1 MPASLTMR
9 RLLAAGA
16 TAAVLLAA
24 CSEDDG
30 ADVRDISEGESGSAS
45 GSGTGSASGSASASA
60 SGSGSASASGSGSAS
75 GIDVSGAESSTDN
88 AAVAAALEE
97 YRIYVTA
104 QAEASQEAT
113 KEFTDAVR
121 AGDVEAAKAAY
132 APSRQG
138 WERIEPIAGLIEDI
152 DVAVD
157 ARVDDFSGPDD
168 PTWTGWHKLEY
179 LLFDQNTTEGGAE
192 IADQLDAD
200 LQRLVD
206 TLPTLEIPPVAMA
219 VGAQEL
225 IEEVSEGKITGEEDR
240 YSGTDLWDFA
250 ANVEGSEAAFEL
262 LEPALEEVDPA
273 LVEEIDAA
281 FAEVEELLEP
291 YRDGDGWQPYSELTE
306 DDRTEMSAALGELA
320 EALSQVAGAL
330 GLS

>member
-60 SGSGSASASGSGSAS
+60 SGSASASASGSGSAS

-104 QAEASQEAT
+104 QAEESQQAT

-206 TLPTLEIPPVAMA
+206 TLPTLDIPPVAMA

-262 LEPALEEVDPA
+262 LEPALEEADPA

-291 YRDGDGWQPYSELTE
+291 YRDGDGWQPYSELTD

>member
-138 WERIEPIAGLIEDI
+138 WERIEPIAGLFEDI

>member
-1 MPASLTMR
+1 MR

-24 CSEDDG
+24 CGDDDG
-30 ADVRDISEGESGSAS
+30 ADVRDIGEESESAS
-45 GSGTGSASGSASASA
+45 ASASASESASASASASA
-60 SGSGSASASGSGSAS
+60 SGSESAS
-75 GIDVSGAESSTDN
+75 GIDVSSAEATTDN
-88 AAVAAALEE
+88 EAVAAALEE
-97 YRIYVTA
+97 YRIYVVA
-104 QAEASQEAT
+104 QAEQTQEAT

-121 AGDVEAAKAAY
+121 AGDLATARAAY

-152 DVAVD
+152 DIAVD

-179 LLFDQNTTEGGAE
+179 LLFDQGTTEGGAE
-192 IADQLDAD
+192 VADQLDAD
-200 LQRLVD
+200 LQTLVD

-250 ANVEGSEAAFEL
+250 ANVEGSHAAFEL
-262 LEPALEEVDPA
+262 LEPALEEADA
-273 LVEEIDAA
+273 ELVEEIEAA
-281 FAEVEELLEP
+281 FDEVEELLEP
-291 YRDGDGWQPYSELTE
+291 YRDGDGWQPYSELSD

>member
-121 AGDVEAAKAAY
+121 ACDVEAAKAAY

-273 LVEEIDAA
+273 LAEEIDAA

>member
-1 MPASLTMR
+1 VSITTRSSFVLSAALGA
-9 RLLAAGA
+9 LL
-16 TAAVLLAA
+16 VLSA
-24 CSEDDG
+24 CGDDDG
-30 ADVRDISEGESGSAS
+30 ADVRDIGEESESA
-45 GSGTGSASGSASASA
+45 SASASA
-60 SGSGSASASGSGSAS
+60 SGSASASASASGSGSAS
-75 GIDVSGAESSTDN
+75 GIDVSDAESSTDN
-88 AAVAAALEE
+88 ELVAAALQE

-104 QAEASQEAT
+104 QAEQTLEAT
-113 KEFTDAVR
+113 KAFTDAVR
-121 AGDVEAAKAAY
+121 AGDLEEAKALY

-157 ARVDDFSGPDD
+157 ARVDDFAGPDD
-168 PTWTGWHKLEY
+168 PAWTGWHKLEY
-179 LLFDQNTTEGGAE
+179 LLFDQGTTEGAAAV
-192 IADQLDAD
+192 ADQLDAD

-206 TLPTLEIPPVAMA
+206 TLPDLEIPPVAMA

-225 IEEVSEGKITGEEDR
+225 IEEVSEDKITGEEDR

-262 LEPALEEVDPA
+262 LEPALEESEPA
-273 LVEEIDAA
+273 LVEEIEAA

-291 YRDGDGWQPYSELTE
+291 YRDGDGWQPYSALTE
-306 DDRTEMSAALGELA
+306 ADRTEMAAALSHLA
-320 EALSQVAGAL
+320 EELSEVAGAL